1 MSPKFFAAT
10 RALFLCVCAYPAFA
24 ANTVTA
30 NLTASANPV
39 VSGTP
44 ETVTWTST
52 NATSCS
58 LTNGSKAA
66 QTVAT
71 SGRLSTGSF
80 LVTTTY
86 TLSCTGA
93 TGTSSPAVLT
103 VVATAQ
109 GSGGA
114 GTLSLSAAN
123 YSVAAASGG
132 LTISV
137 NRAAGSSGAV
147 SVGYGTAN
155 GTAIAGTD
163 YTAASGVLNWAAG
176 DTAAKSFIVTVNK
189 TVSVAKS
196 FTVAISAPAGGAS
209 LGSPSTAT
217 VAVTPAAPTGAVTA
231 SLTASA
237 NPVVSGT
244 PETVSWSSANA
255 TSCSLQNGTKAAATV
270 ATSGKLST
278 GSFTVT
284 TTYTLICTGSSGT
297 SSPAVL
303 TVTVASAGSATLS
316 PEAVALTP
324 TRSQQFSATLP
335 GTAVTWA
342 VNGVVG
348 GSSATGTVSSTGLY
362 TAGTAPGRFTVT
374 ATSATD
380 TTKSATATVAVT
392 DLAGIYSYHDDLSR
406 DGSNV
411 KEYALTKA
419 NVASGFGKLAS
430 CKADGAVVAQPLWV
444 ANVSIAGAKHNVVYA
459 ATEHDGL
466 FAFDADPVNG
476 NCTTLWSKN
485 LIDTAHGANAGETTI
500 PTGPGIFY
508 VGGGAGDIEP
518 EIGITGTPVIDPATN
533 ILYVVSKS
541 FDSTKTVYYQRL
553 HAIDIT
559 TGLEKA
565 NSPILITGSYTPP
578 GGTTVTFDTR
588 HHLQRAGLTFAN
600 GNVYVAF
607 TAHED
612 ASLWYGWMMSYQYS
626 AAGFIQKNVINV
638 SPVSAHGG
646 IWMSGGAPAA
656 DDAGNVFFLT
666 GNGTFN
672 AMSGGA
678 DHGNTMMKLS
688 PTLGIEGYYT
698 PSTEVANDSVDQ
710 DLGAGGAAIL
720 ADLPEGNTVRHAMI
734 FGGKESTLFV
744 VDRDNPGGY
753 DANNSLRIQSIAFG
767 NSIFATGALWNNN
780 FYGSSGLSVG
790 KS

>member
-196 FTVAISAPAGGAS
+196 FTVAISTPAGGAS

-244 PETVSWSSANA
+244 PETVSWSSTNA

-500 PTGPGIFY
+500 PTGPGIF
-508 VGGGAGDIEP
+508 
-518 EIGITGTPVIDPATN
+518 T
-533 ILYVVSKS
+533 
-541 FDSTKTVYYQRL
+541 
-553 HAIDIT
+553 
-559 TGLEKA
+559 
-565 NSPILITGSYTPP
+565 
-578 GGTTVTFDTR
+578 
-588 HHLQRAGLTFAN
+588 
-600 GNVYVAF
+600 
-607 TAHED
+607 
-612 ASLWYGWMMSYQYS
+612 
-626 AAGFIQKNVINV
+626 
-638 SPVSAHGG
+638 
-646 IWMSGGAPAA
+646 
-656 DDAGNVFFLT
+656 
-666 GNGTFN
+666 
-672 AMSGGA
+672 
-678 DHGNTMMKLS
+678 
-688 PTLGIEGYYT
+688 
-698 PSTEVANDSVDQ
+698 
-710 DLGAGGAAIL
+710 
-720 ADLPEGNTVRHAMI
+720 
-734 FGGKESTLFV
+734 
-744 VDRDNPGGY
+744 
-753 DANNSLRIQSIAFG
+753 
-767 NSIFATGALWNNN
+767 
-780 FYGSSGLSVG
+780 
-790 KS
+790 